1 MLSSTDNETIDL
13 EAISNV
19 SHWFPCTLICC
30 FCLHMLEVLLRNSE
44 LFSVTNR
51 SILLVTF
58 FYATEANSEG
68 GPGALLH

>member
-1 MLSSTDNETIDL
+1 MLSSTDNETIEL

-19 SHWFPCTLICC
+19 SHWFPCSLS
-30 FCLHMLEVLLRNSE
+30 CLHMLEVLLRNSE